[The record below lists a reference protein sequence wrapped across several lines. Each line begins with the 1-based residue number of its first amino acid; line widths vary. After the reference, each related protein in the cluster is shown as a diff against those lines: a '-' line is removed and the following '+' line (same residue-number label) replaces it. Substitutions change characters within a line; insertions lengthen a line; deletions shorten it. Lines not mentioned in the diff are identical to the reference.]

1 MLRGRLDLRACRS
14 YHSFKMKND
23 EKEHRSRPKGMA
35 EASSRLRVSV
45 DGKFFRLGE
54 KKFYV
59 KGVTYG
65 PLSPNEAGQPY
76 ASPGQTARGL
86 WQIRPPGANLTRGF
100 HIPPQWVLGL

>member
-1 MLRGRLDLRACRS
+1 
-14 YHSFKMKND
+14 MKND

-76 ASPGQTARGL
+76 ASPEQTARDFG
-86 WQIRPPGANLTRGF
+86 QIRQLGANLIRVIMF
-100 HIPPQWVLGL
+100 PPSGSWISPRSTNSRSSWIFP